1 MAEFD
6 AKTLA
11 GRGLVQVALTCR
23 DLERAKAFY
32 RDTLGLPMLFEVS
45 NMMFFQ
51 LDGLRLLIGKEEKP
65 GTALGG
71 SVIYFNAPD
80 LDALGPA
87 LEAKGVKF
95 AGPAQTVQQTATHDL
110 KLRAFHDPDGNALAL
125 MGMVP
130 IG

>member
-45 NMMFFQ
+45 GMLFFQ

-80 LDALGPA
+80 MDALGGN
-87 LEAKGVKF
+87 LEAKGVTF
-95 AGPAQTVQQTATHDL
+95 DGPPQVLQQTTTHDL

-125 MGMVP
+125 MGMVER
-130 IG
+130 